1 MTDGNKITSCR
12 SEIVPR
18 IDHRHVCQLAIQ
30 THHLLLFYCS
40 HIHLK
45 SIYFND
51 SKHIHTWLHFYI
63 SIERIKLYVI
73 TFVAISTYSKQ
84 IKSSARAVAV
94 NPIAYINQAGQGDK
108 FSDQCVSVLSY
119 NHWLVIINYDI
130 SPEYISPF
138 GYVISPLP
146 FLTSST

>member
-1 MTDGNKITSCR
+1 MTNGNKITSYR

-18 IDHRHVCQLAIQ
+18 IDPRHVCQLAIQ

-45 SIYFND
+45 SIGMYKNIEFLSLKRKKFN
-51 SKHIHTWLHFYI
+51 II
-63 SIERIKLYVI
+63 SIERVKLDVI

-94 NPIAYINQAGQGDK
+94 NPIAYINQAGQGNK
-108 FSDQCVSVLSY
+108 FSDQCVS
-119 NHWLVIINYDI
+119 I
-130 SPEYISPF
+130 
-138 GYVISPLP
+138 
-146 FLTSST
+146 